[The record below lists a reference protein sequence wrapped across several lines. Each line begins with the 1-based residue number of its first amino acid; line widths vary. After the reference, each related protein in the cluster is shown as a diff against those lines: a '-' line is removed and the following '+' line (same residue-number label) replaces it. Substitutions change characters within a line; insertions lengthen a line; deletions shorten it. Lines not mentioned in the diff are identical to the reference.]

1 MTVNPPQSFQAYH
14 LSGSSPAAI
23 SARMPEHLPTK
34 PHSALSEV
42 ELSKVPSALR
52 SKFSLATLAK
62 FTSNSCRLNWRK
74 LLSGFAFALG
84 CCSVASPGMAAER
97 LVVRLGP
104 IHQSVMIADLE
115 HFANT
120 GKVPQGLKLYSPLLT
135 PETRQVLSSRLQLD
149 PNVGD
154 KLVEELLHSSAGE
167 RFLNTLQGA
176 IPNTDIDKLKTA
188 LTQAARKPEGM
199 SLIGFLKTFPEPVVT
214 LDAISAIAL
223 VSQLNLPSWQ
233 SQTLSSVL
241 DRELTVDTKPLHTEL
256 NPSQA
261 GPYWV
266 WKQTMSLQDYGRDR
280 SIPVDLY
287 WSRRRTTG
295 PLVVISH
302 GFGADRRFLGYLAYH
317 LASYGLTVVAVEH
330 PGSNVAWLTGKN
342 FSQSGIKTAGSLLP
356 ATEFVDRPKDVSFLL
371 DRLGRLNRFSTS
383 LKGKF
388 NTNEVVV
395 IGHSLGGYTAL
406 ALAGT
411 KLSLDHLRQF
421 CSDPNPV
428 MFSPADLL
436 QCNAADLQDAPTNL
450 GDSRIKRV
458 VLLNPVIGR
467 LFDEKS
473 LAGVKIPTLMLAAT
487 DDSITPAVSQQFLP
501 FTQLHNSKYL
511 LTAIGATHLSVG
523 DPANLNRALTQS
535 IFVRER
541 HEDTEALR
549 QLLQGVTLAFVEQ
562 LTPNAKQYAPFLT
575 PAYAQS
581 FSSQTLKLRL
591 NTELPPNF
599 TNWLKMAAL
608 PMEQLVSSSLSRNQ
622 MQAGCD
628 AEAGCLLSSLPLVMF
643 ILSGNLPLAGSQ
655 FFKLKNR
662 KLKNQHRQ
670 QNHKKS

>member
-1 MTVNPPQSFQAYH
+1 
-14 LSGSSPAAI
+14 
-23 SARMPEHLPTK
+23 
-34 PHSALSEV
+34 
-42 ELSKVPSALR
+42 
-52 SKFSLATLAK
+52 
-62 FTSNSCRLNWRK
+62 
-74 LLSGFAFALG
+74 
-84 CCSVASPGMAAER
+84 MAAER

-104 IHQSVMIADLE
+104 IQQTVTIADLE
-115 HFANT
+115 YFVDT
-120 GKVPQGLKLYSPLLT
+120 GKVPPGLKLYTPLLT
-135 PETRQVLSSRLQLD
+135 SEVRQVLGNRIQLD
-149 PNVGD
+149 PNLGD
-154 KLVEELLHSSAGE
+154 KLVEDLLHSSAGE
-167 RFLNTLQGA
+167 RFLNTLQVA
-176 IPNTDIDKLKTA
+176 IPNTDDEKLKAA
-188 LTQAARKPEGM
+188 LTQAAKQPEGI
-199 SLIGFLKTFPEPVVT
+199 SLLGFLKNFPEETVT
-214 LDAISAIAL
+214 LDTLSTIVLA
-223 VSQLNLPSWQ
+223 SQLNLPSWQ

-241 DRELTVDTKPLHTEL
+241 DRELTVQTKPLQTKL
-256 NPSQA
+256 DPSKT

-266 WKQTMSLQDYGRDR
+266 WKQTMVLQDYSRDR

-287 WSRRRTTG
+287 WSRRQTVG

-342 FSQSGIKTAGSLLP
+342 FGQSGMKTGNLLP
-356 ATEFVDRPKDVSFLL
+356 ASEFVNRPKDVSFLL
-371 DRLGRLNRFSTS
+371 DRLSRLNRFSGT
-383 LKGKF
+383 LRGKF
-388 NTNEVVV
+388 NTNQVVV

-411 KLSLDHLRQF
+411 QLSLDHLRQF

-436 QCNAADLQDAPTNL
+436 QCNAADLNDGPTNL
-450 GDSRIKRV
+450 GDERVKRV

-467 LFDEKS
+467 LFDDKS

-501 FTQLHNSKYL
+501 FTHLHNSKYL

-541 HEDTEALR
+541 HEDTDPLR
-549 QLLQGVTLAFVEQ
+549 LLVQGVTLSFIKQ
-562 LTPNAKQYAPFLT
+562 LTPNAKQYTPFLT

-581 FSSQTLKLRL
+581 FSTQTLKLRL

-622 MQAGCD
+622 TQAGFCQS
-628 AEAGCLLSSLPLVMF
+628 EAGCLLGNLPLVMF
-643 ILSGNLPLAGSQ
+643 ILSGNLPLADRQ
-655 FFKLKNR
+655 FLWLKHSHR
-662 KLKNQHRQ
+662 K
-670 QNHKKS
+670 QNHRKS